1 MEIGDPDTM
10 EGCRLIPPDRWKEL
24 SDYLRSYELPA
35 WKTSQPDLLDETRSS
50 ITITWR
56 EGSELA
62 RYCHDGIGAWE
73 VREILQKLSEELCQS
88 TKSA

>member
-1 MEIGDPDTM
+1 MQAD
-10 EGCRLIPPDRWKEL
+10 
-24 SDYLRSYELPA
+24 SLRSYELPA

-62 RYCHDGIGAWE
+62 RYYHDGTGAWE
-73 VREILQKLSEELCQS
+73 LREILQKLSEELCQS